1 MKILKN
7 TNSIDD
13 LISKYDH
20 HTQRVD
26 ERGVHLLHWELD
38 LANLLT
44 GTT

>member
-26 ERGVHLLHWELD
+26 GGGVHLFHWELY
-38 LANLLT
+38 LTNFLT
-44 GTT
+44 GTM